1 MLGRCVIVY
10 RSDIATCEI
19 SRRCS
24 SLSLSLSLLLRFSYW
39 FVLIQGSWC
48 FTTSWAI
55 VIAVESK
62 LNWVGK
68 QCNKER
74 KKKKEQE
81 EEKSPILLPAPRI
94 PLRVTRVNPIR

>member
-19 SRRCS
+19 SKTLQF
-24 SLSLSLSLLLRFSYW
+24 SLSLSPLLRFSYW
-39 FVLIQGSWC
+39 FVLIKGSWC

-74 KKKKEQE
+74 KKGTRRRKK
-81 EEKSPILLPAPRI
+81 SHSTPS
-94 PLRVTRVNPIR
+94 T